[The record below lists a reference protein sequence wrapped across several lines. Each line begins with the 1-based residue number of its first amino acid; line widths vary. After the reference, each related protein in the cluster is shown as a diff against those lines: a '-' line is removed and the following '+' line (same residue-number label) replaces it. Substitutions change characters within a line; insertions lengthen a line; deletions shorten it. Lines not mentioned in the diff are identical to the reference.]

1 VFVLLDP
8 LSLEVAILIALVLN
22 GRATGRV
29 TSCAELRG
37 TNLRFWPS
45 VLSENR

>member
-1 VFVLLDP
+1 MFVLLDP
-8 LSLEVAILIALVLN
+8 LSLEVAILIALLN

-29 TSCAELRG
+29 TSCAELRD